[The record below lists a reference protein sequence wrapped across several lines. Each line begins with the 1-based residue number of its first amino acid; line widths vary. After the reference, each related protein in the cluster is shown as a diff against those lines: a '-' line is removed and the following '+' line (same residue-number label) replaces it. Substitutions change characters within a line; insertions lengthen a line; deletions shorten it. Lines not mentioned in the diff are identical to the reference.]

1 MSSAG
6 LAIERGAQV
15 PAQGTRVTEGLSPW
29 QLAWRRLRKDRLAI
43 ASAVV
48 ILIIT
53 AAAIAAPAFAVLT
66 GHGPNQQFTTTGLT
80 VQGLPKPPSGQF
92 WLGTDDLGRDILVRI
107 VYGAR
112 ISLFAGV
119 VASVLAVAFGTVVG
133 MFAGYFGRVTDS
145 VLSRGMDVVLSMPFL
160 LFAIALVAIVG
171 PGLWVS
177 VAVIAFFSWAS
188 VGRVTRAQTLSIR
201 EKEYIEAGRSV
212 GAGSLRIIFI
222 DILPNVIAP
231 VIVYTTLLI
240 PASIAFMAT
249 LSFLGIGIVPPT
261 ADWGNMISE
270 SLQYY
275 RVAWWF
281 VLFPGF
287 ALLITTLAFNL
298 LGDAVRDALDPTT
311 ERIFAQR

>member
-1 MSSAG
+1 VSSTG
-6 LAIERGAQV
+6 LAVQRGAQ
-15 PAQGTRVTEGLSPW
+15 AAARGARATEGLSPW

-43 ASAVV
+43 ASVVV

-53 AAAIAAPAFAVLT
+53 AAAVAAPAFAVLT
-66 GHGPNQQFTTTGLT
+66 HHGPNQQFTTTGLT
-80 VQGLPKPPSGQF
+80 VQGLPEPPSGRF

-133 MFAGYFGRVTDS
+133 MFAGYFGRFTDS

-201 EKEYIEAGRSV
+201 EKEYIEAARST
-212 GAGSLRIIFI
+212 GAGSLRVIFI

-261 ADWGNMISE
+261 PDWGNMISE

>member
-1 MSSAG
+1 VSSTG
-6 LAIERGAQV
+6 LAVQRGAQ
-15 PAQGTRVTEGLSPW
+15 AAARGARATEGLSPW

-43 ASAVV
+43 ASVVV

-53 AAAIAAPAFAVLT
+53 AAAVAAPAFAVLT
-66 GHGPNQQFTTTGLT
+66 HHGPNQQFTTTGLT
-80 VQGLPKPPSGQF
+80 VQGLPEPPSGRF

-133 MFAGYFGRVTDS
+133 MFAGYFGRFTDS

-201 EKEYIEAGRSV
+201 EKEYIEAARST
-212 GAGSLRIIFI
+212 GAGSLRVIFI

-261 ADWGNMISE
+261 PDWGNMISE

-281 VLFPGF
+281 V
-287 ALLITTLAFNL
+287 LLITTLAFNL

>member
-1 MSSAG
+1 VSSAG